1 MAEVIG
7 AKGSCNRCGG
17 SLTLVSLDPV
27 ERRGVLRC
35 YSCDTQFGIIIQG
48 RKRNPRY
55 PQDEPCAR
63 EGCGHPYHRHFDG
76 EEGDTEV
83 GCKSCPCL
91 GHVAPVP
98 TVSDEV
104 FAALI
109 DWRLRGMDQDGEEAM
124 SKVLYGFKHDFG
136 PGQVLQNSV
145 PEELRPA
152 IAAYQALD
160 EDARYEL
167 VGRHVLGEEGFRIHE
182 EEIERA
188 MEDYPY

>member
-1 MAEVIG
+1 ML
-7 AKGSCNRCGG
+7 K
-17 SLTLVSLDPV
+17 
-27 ERRGVLRC
+27 C
-35 YSCDTQFGIIIQG
+35 YGCDTQFGIIIQG

-63 EGCGHPYHRHFDG
+63 EGCGRPYHRHFDVHDVEMQSERCTG
-76 EEGDTEV
+76 FER
-83 GCKSCPCL
+83 
-91 GHVAPVP
+91 PVP
-98 TVSDEV
+98 VVSDEAY
-104 FAALI
+104 AALI
-109 DWRLRGMDQDGEEAM
+109 RWRLSGMDQDGEEAM
-124 SKVLYGFKHDFG
+124 SKVLHGFKHDFG

-160 EDARYEL
+160 EDAKYEL

-188 MEDYPY
+188 MEEYPF